1 MITPEEVSEIL
12 EKYKNYLIVCKYR
25 NQNKVMVWPK
35 NIKSDYCLFHCSSTD
50 NPAYFCV
57 WSYTCFASFY
67 FPKNDVFT
75 VNLYNIQKIESKSE
89 LISIIE
95 KFIIFEKCYLSSMK
109 QFKSELLKQN
119 ITKDFE

>member
-1 MITPEEVSEIL
+1 MITSKEIFEIL
-12 EKYKNYLIVCKYR
+12 EKYKNHFKVYKYPG
-25 NQNKVMVWPK
+25 QVVVWPQ
-35 NIKSDYCLFHCSSTD
+35 NIKTDDGLFHFPSTD
-50 NPAYFCV
+50 NTLDFCV

-67 FPKNDVFT
+67 FPIKDVFT
-75 VNLYNIQKIESKSE
+75 VNLYNSKKIETKNE

-95 KFIIFEKCYLSSMK
+95 KFIIFEKCYLSSAK